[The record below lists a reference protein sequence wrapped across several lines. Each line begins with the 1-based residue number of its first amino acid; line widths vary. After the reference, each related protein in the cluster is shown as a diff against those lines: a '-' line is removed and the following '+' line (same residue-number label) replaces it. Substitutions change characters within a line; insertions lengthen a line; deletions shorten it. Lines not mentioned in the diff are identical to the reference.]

1 MSKKRDKVKIRDK
14 TNRDKLKVRGT
25 GPMQDKTGTV
35 IWDRPRSSF
44 KTAKPV
50 TFDSAMTLSAVFA
63 CVKILTE
70 SVATLPLQM
79 YKLNTDGTR
88 TQVKDHD
95 VIRLLYN
102 KPNRYQ
108 TRVEFFEQLMLNLV
122 AGNAY
127 VKKDYS
133 GKKLVSLQVI
143 NSGSVDPSIQ
153 ENGTPLYKC
162 KIGNKTYEYSDKE
175 IWHIKLFGTGF
186 VGMSPIAYGAQSIG
200 VGLAGVDKTS
210 RLMSNGAKPTGALK
224 TDKYLKKEQRDA
236 LRGELDILINGD
248 DGDLA
253 VLEGNMQFEQISL
266 TPEDLELIE
275 IRKLSVEESCRYFGV
290 NPILIFSTD
299 SSTTWG
305 SGIEQLVDGF
315 HKFGLRPYLERIEE
329 SARIHLLQRHEWD
342 EYEFEFKTKD
352 LLRASYLERIK
363 SNKDRILSGQAS
375 PYQIQMEEGEVA
387 DKNSDFILV
396 PVNMTTAERMKK
408 GNYGAKA
415 DESKPASTE

>member
-1 MSKKRDKVKIRDK
+1 MSKKRDKAKIRDK
-14 TNRDKLKVRGT
+14 DNRDKLKVRGT
-25 GPMQDKTGTV
+25 GPMQEKTGAT
-35 IWDRPRSSF
+35 ISDRPRSSF

-50 TFDSAMTLSAVFA
+50 SFDSAMTLSAVFA
-63 CVKILTE
+63 CVKILVE

-79 YKLNTDGTR
+79 FQLKSDGTR
-88 TQVKDHD
+88 IQVKDHD

-122 AGNAY
+122 AGNACI
-127 VKKDYS
+127 KKDYI

-143 NSGSVDPSIQ
+143 NTGSVDASIRDD
-153 ENGTPLYKC
+153 GTPLYKC
-162 KIGNKTYEYSDKE
+162 KIGNKTVEYTDKE
-175 IWHIKLFGTGF
+175 VWHIKLFGTGF

-200 VGLAGVDKTS
+200 IGLAGSDKTS

-224 TDKYLKKEQRDA
+224 TEKYLKKEQRDA

-266 TPEDLELIE
+266 TPADLELIE
-275 IRKLSVEESCRYFGV
+275 IRKMSVEEACRFFGV

-363 SNKDRILSGQAS
+363 SNKDRILSGQAT
-375 PYQIQMEEGEVA
+375 MNEVRVEEGDVPIANA
-387 DKNSDFILV
+387 DFLLA

-415 DESKPASTE
+415 DESKTASA

>member
-1 MSKKRDKVKIRDK
+1 MSRKRDKVKIRDK

-25 GPMQDKTGTV
+25 GPMQDKTGTT
-35 IWDRPRSSF
+35 IIDRPRSSF

-50 TFDSAMTLSAVFA
+50 SFDSAMTLSAVFA
-63 CVKILTE
+63 CIKILTE

-79 YKLNTDGTR
+79 FQLKSDGTR
-88 TQVKDHD
+88 VQVKDHD

-127 VKKDYS
+127 IKKDYV

-143 NSGSVDPSIQ
+143 NSGSVDPSIRDD
-153 ENGTPLYKC
+153 GTPLYKC
-162 KIGNKTYEYSDKE
+162 RLGSKTVEYTDKE

-200 VGLAGVDKTS
+200 IGLAGSDKTS

-236 LRGELDILINGD
+236 LRSELDLLINGD
-248 DGDLA
+248 DGDMA

-275 IRKLSVEESCRYFGV
+275 IRKLAVEESCRFFGV

-299 SSTTWG
+299 SSTTWC

-352 LLRASYLERIK
+352 LLRASYLERVK

-375 PYQIQMEEGEVA
+375 PYQVQMEEGEIP
-387 DKNSDFILV
+387 DPNSNFIMV
-396 PVNMTTAERMKK
+396 PVNMTTAERMKS

-415 DESKPASTE
+415 DESKPASA

>member
-1 MSKKRDKVKIRDK
+1 MSKKRDKAKIRDK
-14 TNRDKLKVRGT
+14 TNRDELKVRGT
-25 GPMQDKTGTV
+25 GPIQDRTGTT
-35 IWDRPRSSF
+35 IIDRPRSGF

-79 YKLNTDGTR
+79 FKLNSNGTR
-88 TQVKDHD
+88 VQVKDHD

-127 VKKDYS
+127 IKKDYA

-143 NSGSVDPSIQ
+143 NSGSVDPSIR
-153 ENGTPLYKC
+153 EDGTPQYKC
-162 KIGNKTYEYSDKE
+162 KLGSKTVEYTDKE

-224 TDKYLKKEQRDA
+224 TDKYLKKEQRES
-236 LRGELDILINGD
+236 LREELDLLINGD
-248 DGDLA
+248 DGDMA

-329 SARIHLLQRHEWD
+329 SARIHLLPRHEWD
-342 EYEFEFKTKD
+342 DYEFEFKTKD
-352 LLRASYLERIK
+352 LLRASYLERVK

-375 PYQIQMEEGEVA
+375 PYQVQMEEGETP
-387 DKNSDFILV
+387 DPNSNFILV
-396 PVNMTTAERMKK
+396 PVTMTTAERMKK

-415 DESKPASTE
+415 DEPKPDGA

>member
-1 MSKKRDKVKIRDK
+1 MSKKRDKAKIRDK
-14 TNRDKLKVRGT
+14 DNRDKLKVRGT
-25 GPMQDKTGTV
+25 GPMQEKTGAT
-35 IWDRPRSSF
+35 ISDRPRSSF

-50 TFDSAMTLSAVFA
+50 SFDSAMTLSAVFA
-63 CVKILTE
+63 CVKILVE

-79 YKLNTDGTR
+79 FQLKSDGTR
-88 TQVKDHD
+88 IQVKDHD

-127 VKKDYS
+127 IKKDYI

-143 NSGSVDPSIQ
+143 NTGSVDASIRDD
-153 ENGTPLYKC
+153 GTPLYKC
-162 KIGNKTYEYSDKE
+162 KIGNKTVEYTDKE

-200 VGLAGVDKTS
+200 IGLAGSDKTS

-224 TDKYLKKEQRDA
+224 TEKYLKKEQRDA

-266 TPEDLELIE
+266 TPADLELIE
-275 IRKLSVEESCRYFGV
+275 IRKMSVEEACRFFGV

-363 SNKDRILSGQAS
+363 SNKDRILSGQAT
-375 PYQIQMEEGEVA
+375 MNEVRVEEGDVPIANA
-387 DKNSDFILV
+387 DFLLA

-415 DESKPASTE
+415 DESKTASA

>member
-79 YKLNTDGTR
+79 YKLNADGTR

-210 RLMSNGAKPTGALK
+210 RLMSNGAKPTGAILTPK
-224 TDKYLKKEQRDA
+224 WLQKEQRNQIREEMDM
-236 LRGELDILINGD
+236 LVNGD
-248 DGDLA
+248 DGDMP
-253 VLEGNMQFEQISL
+253 VLEGDMKFEQISL

-275 IRKLSVEESCRYFGV
+275 IRRLSVEESCRYFGV

-387 DKNSDFILV
+387 DKNSNFILV
-396 PVNMTTAERMKK
+396 PMNMTTAERMKK